1 MSTSLC
7 CACFV
12 CLLMQTTCPYNSQ
25 PTSLQ
30 LTRLLRAAPD
40 CLQDCGTEG
49 KPCCYVSDATAEAE
63 RCTQGL
69 TCIVSKVGYADQG
82 MYYALVKNP
91 EGLRSTDVMGVC
103 K

>member
-1 MSTSLC
+1 
-7 CACFV
+7 
-12 CLLMQTTCPYNSQ
+12 MQTTCPYNSQ